1 MVDKALFLLGE
12 GLKNLWRHRMT
23 ALTAV
28 SSIFLTLFLIG
39 GLLLVGQQTQKMIV
53 YLRSKYKIEVFF
65 ADTVSEKQ
73 AVSLLKQIQTIPG
86 VLSTTLI
93 SKEDAVKIFRS
104 QFGEDILDLL
114 DYNPLP
120 VSCVVNVERGGQNN
134 LNIDAIIGQ
143 IKAVKGV
150 DTVRYQGHLI
160 RKIEAAYQRFFKA
173 MILGSMVILLVTV
186 MIISSTIKLTIYA
199 KADLIKALK
208 LVGATRLFIKM
219 PFIIEGV
226 LMAILGSVLAIGV
239 LWVSVLVTNSFL
251 TRYTVFQ
258 LEMNWMLWVWLLLIA
273 MAISILGSSRATAKF
288 LKQ

>member
-12 GLKNLWRHRMT
+12 GIKNLWRHRMT

-28 SSIFLTLFLIG
+28 GSIFLTLFLIG

-65 ADTVSEKQ
+65 ADSVSEKQ
-73 AVSLLKQIQTIPG
+73 TVALQKQIQTIPG

-93 SKEDAVKIFRS
+93 SKEDAIKIFRS

-120 VSCVVNVERGGQNN
+120 ISCVVNVEREGRNN
-134 LNIDAIIGQ
+134 LNIDAIIAQ
-143 IKAVKGV
+143 IKEMKGV
-150 DTVRYQGHLI
+150 DTIRYQGHLI
-160 RKIEAAYQRFFKA
+160 RKIESAYQRFYKA
-173 MILGSMVILLVTV
+173 VLLGSIVILLVTV
-186 MIISSTIKLTIYA
+186 MIISSTIKLTIYT

-208 LVGATRLFIKM
+208 IVGASHLFIKM
-219 PFIIEGV
+219 PFIIEGMFV
-226 LMAILGSVLAIGV
+226 AILGSALAIGM

-251 TRYTVFQ
+251 MRYTAFQ
-258 LEMNWMLWVWLLLIA
+258 LEMNWMVWVWLLLIA
-273 MAISILGSSRATAKF
+273 MAISILGTSRATTKF
-288 LKQ
+288 LKS

>member
-12 GLKNLWRHRMT
+12 GVKNLWRHRIT
-23 ALTAV
+23 ALTAIG
-28 SSIFLTLFLIG
+28 SIFLTLFLIG

-65 ADTVSEKQ
+65 ADSVSEKQ
-73 AVSLLKQIQTIPG
+73 AVSLLKQIKTIPG
-86 VLSTTLI
+86 VFSTTLI

-120 VSCVVNVERGGQNN
+120 ISCVVNVAREGQSS
-134 LNIDAIIGQ
+134 LNIDAIIAQ
-143 IKAVKGV
+143 IKEIKGV

-160 RKIEAAYQRFFKA
+160 RKIELAYQRFFKA
-173 MILGSMVILLVTV
+173 VILGSILILLVTV
-186 MIISSTIKLTIYA
+186 MIISNTIKLTIYA
-199 KADLIKALK
+199 KADLIRALK

-219 PFIIEGV
+219 PFIIEGL
-226 LMAILGSVLAIGV
+226 LMAILGSALAVGG
-239 LWVSVLVTNSFL
+239 LWVSVLVTNGFL
-251 TRYTVFQ
+251 TRYTAFQ

-273 MAISILGSSRATAKF
+273 MAISILGSSRATTKF
-288 LKQ
+288 LRQ